1 MGRTVNLAPNIPVQ
15 TFVQAAWG
23 RETHPSTASLPNGRY
38 GSVSACEVQALSW
51 GRIGSARLISPS
63 AVSAPVTP
71 TPTLLKDISVL
82 FKLRLGTFVVL
93 SAVLGWF
100 VGTESI
106 GLVPFL
112 ELTVGGYLLT
122 GASNGFNQ
130 IIEKEADAKMGRTAG
145 RPLPTG
151 RMSVR
156 SAALWSTAAGVLGL
170 AALFHLGTKAGLLG
184 LLALG
189 SYVLAYT
196 PLKSRTGFSVLVGAI
211 PGAIPPMLGYVAATG
226 HFGIEPGTLFAVQF
240 MWQFPHFWAIAWV
253 AHEDYLKAGY
263 KMLPFKEGRT
273 AASARQILL
282 YTMLCIP
289 ASLLPWALPGDAPM
303 VGNIAFTVAVL
314 TGLGFLV
321 PAIRLWRSLEVK
333 DARQLMFASFLYL
346 PIVQLTYVLDKI
358 PEPRAHIPVPLLFP
372 TAQAAT

>member
-1 MGRTVNLAPNIPVQ
+1 M
-15 TFVQAAWG
+15 
-23 RETHPSTASLPNGRY
+23 
-38 GSVSACEVQALSW
+38 SATPA
-51 GRIGSARLISPS
+51 
-63 AVSAPVTP
+63 P
-71 TPTLLKDISVL
+71 TPSLLKDIAVL

-100 VGTESI
+100 MGTDTI
-106 GLVPFL
+106 ALIPFL
-112 ELTVGGYLLT
+112 ELTLGGYLLT

-130 IIEKEADAKMGRTAG
+130 IIERDRDARMGRTAD
-145 RPLPTG
+145 RPIPTG
-151 RMSVR
+151 RMTVR
-156 SAALWSTAAGVLGL
+156 AAAIWSTLAGAIGL
-170 AALFHLGTKAGLLG
+170 AALFHLGIRAGLLG
-184 LLALG
+184 LLALL

-226 HFGIEPGTLFAVQF
+226 RFGIEPGTLFAVQF

-263 KMLPFKEGRT
+263 RMLPFKEGRT

-289 ASLLPWALPGDAPM
+289 ASLLPWALPGASPM
-303 VGNIAFTVAVL
+303 VGDIALVVAVL
-314 TGLGFLV
+314 TGIGFTV
-321 PAIRLWRSLEVK
+321 PAFRLWRNLEVA
-333 DARQLMFASFLYL
+333 DARRLMFASFLYL

-358 PEPRAHIPVPLLFP
+358 P
-372 TAQAAT
+372 